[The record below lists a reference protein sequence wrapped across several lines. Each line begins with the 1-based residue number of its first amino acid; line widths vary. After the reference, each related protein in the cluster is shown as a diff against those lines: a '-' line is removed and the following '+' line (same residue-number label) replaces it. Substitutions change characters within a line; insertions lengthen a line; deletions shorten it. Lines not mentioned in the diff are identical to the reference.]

1 MSLES
6 ISALLGEP
14 VAQFALLVMI
24 RLSVNLI
31 TGENAL
37 AKLAANLVFFAAL
50 TALLLYHKIPPY
62 LVDVSITSV
71 SDRVASGA
79 LKAIW
84 WIGGAMVLASL
95 VRTFLIF
102 ERKPKEGRL
111 LQDLL
116 VGVIYLGATLSIIAF
131 VFSLPVGTLIAT
143 SGVFAIVL
151 GLALQSTLNDVFSG
165 IALNIGRPLSVGD
178 WIAID
183 DSTQGRVVETNWRS
197 TELLNGTN
205 DLVVVPN
212 SVLAKSKIVNISGP
226 DMSHGA
232 SLQVRLF
239 PSRPPAA
246 ILQAMERV
254 LLSSNSILK
263 SPPPSANII
272 GLDRSALSVELS
284 FRVADLGEVSSARN
298 ELYDLVYRHVDAAGL
313 QLAWAE
319 GVPSSSSVLDITQ
332 DPGAE
337 RQTTPRRL
345 MDAIPL
351 FSALTSEEKDD
362 LAITMNRLTFKKG
375 DVVARRGTALMSLMI
390 VRSGVMAIE
399 ELEEGSNVELERL
412 APGDVFGERG
422 VLMGA
427 LELGDVRALTAS
439 VVYEIPKERFAD
451 IMRVRPALAEDLASL
466 LTARTMAEERLHD
479 ASRMPSAAA
488 SSSLSARIR
497 HLFHLAG

>member
-1 MSLES
+1 MDQEYAR
-6 ISALLGEP
+6 ALLGEP
-14 VAQFALLVMI
+14 VVQFALLVLL
-24 RLSVNLI
+24 RLAFNLV
-31 TGENAL
+31 TGEYGL
-37 AKLAANLVFFAAL
+37 AKLAANIIFFAAL

-62 LVDVSITSV
+62 LVDISASSV
-71 SDRVASGA
+71 SDRIASGA

-84 WIGGAMVLASL
+84 WVGGAMVLASL

-116 VGVIYLGATLSIIAF
+116 VGVIYLGATLSIIAY
-131 VFSLPVGTLIAT
+131 VFSLPVGTIIAT

-178 WIAID
+178 WIVID

-232 SLQVRLF
+232 SLQVRLS
-239 PSRPPAA
+239 PTRPPAV
-246 ILQAMERV
+246 IMQAMERV

-263 SPPPSANII
+263 SPASSANII
-272 GLDRSALSVELS
+272 GLDRGSLTIELS
-284 FRVADLGEVSSARN
+284 FRVADLGKVSSARN
-298 ELYDLVYRHVDAAGL
+298 ELYDLVYRHADAAGL

-319 GVPSSSSVLDITQ
+319 GVAPLPVAQDAPSE
-332 DPGAE
+332 PFAK

-362 LAITMNRLTFKKG
+362 LAATMNRLSFKKG
-375 DVVARRGTALMSLMI
+375 DVVAHRGTALTSLMI

-412 APGDVFGERG
+412 APGDIFGERG

-427 LELGDVRALTAS
+427 LELGDVRALTAA
-439 VVYEIPKERFAD
+439 VVYEVPKERFAD
-451 IMRVRPALAEDLASL
+451 IMRVRPAIAEDLASL

-479 ASRMPSAAA
+479 ASRTPGGTA

-497 HLFHLAG
+497 HLFHLTG